1 MYTGKFPKGALGMK
15 KRKAQLYY
23 DDDLLSFIRANK
35 KQLYWLA
42 YSYVKNEQDAL
53 DIVQESIQK
62 SMRYYDQLLEKE
74 KLKSWFYK
82 IVVNTSLD
90 FLKKN
95 RNLPTED
102 DTLLFLSPSQE
113 DHYENVDLKQ
123 ALSTLP
129 TKYREVVIL
138 RFFEDMK
145 IEEISYVLNE
155 NTNTIKTRLYKAL
168 KLLRIELQE
177 EEGEQYNG

>member
-1 MYTGKFPKGALGMK
+1 MK
-15 KRKAQLYY
+15 KRKAQLHY
-23 DDDLLSFIRANK
+23 DDDLLSFIRTNK

-62 SMRYYDQLLEKE
+62 SMRYYDQLMEKE

-82 IVVNTSLD
+82 IVVNSSLD

-95 RNLPTED
+95 RQLPIED
-102 DTLLFLSPSQE
+102 DTLLFLTPAQE
-113 DHYENVDLKQ
+113 DSYENIDLQQ

-145 IEEISYVLNE
+145 IEEVAYVLNE

-177 EEGEQYNG
+177 EEGEK

>member
-1 MYTGKFPKGALGMK
+1 MK
-15 KRKAQLYY
+15 KRKAQLHY
-23 DDDLLSFIRANK
+23 DDDLLSFIRSNK

-62 SMRYYDQLLEKE
+62 SMRYYDQLMEKE

-90 FLKKN
+90 FFKKN

-102 DTLLFLSPSQE
+102 DTLLFLTPSQE
-113 DHYENVDLKQ
+113 DQYENIDLQQ

-145 IEEISYVLNE
+145 IEEVAYILNE

-177 EEGEQYNG
+177 EEGEKYHG